1 MNKILNYLF
10 STSSCN
16 EGINIIIFRT
26 ITINNDDIIIDKI
39 IEDIINSN
47 IDSNKIDVNNKYC
60 TEILSFDYATL
71 HYYIESETN
80 NFIKFNDDDDDILEH
95 KLNKIIK
102 RNFYKK
108 EKVKEIDNIWN
119 NNNIKNIFNINYIII
134 YEEYYD
140 NSYHNIITNNIS
152 VNTYIELE
160 ILFKKEINKLKKQIP
175 NNIGYLFIFYIINNE
190 ENIKWRRYDENNLF

>member
-140 NSYHNIITNNIS
+140 NSYHNFITNNIS